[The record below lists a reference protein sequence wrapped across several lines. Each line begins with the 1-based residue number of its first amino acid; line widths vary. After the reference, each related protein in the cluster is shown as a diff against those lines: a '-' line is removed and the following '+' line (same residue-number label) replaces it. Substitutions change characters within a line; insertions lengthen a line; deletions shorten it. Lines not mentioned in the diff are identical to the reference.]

1 MVSRLILTVVLVSN
15 VTGCMPEG
23 TTSVDQEEQ
32 ESRQTQNRQNSQD
45 DKAEELYLPGQD

>member
-32 ESRQTQNRQNSQD
+32 ESRQTQNRQNSPD